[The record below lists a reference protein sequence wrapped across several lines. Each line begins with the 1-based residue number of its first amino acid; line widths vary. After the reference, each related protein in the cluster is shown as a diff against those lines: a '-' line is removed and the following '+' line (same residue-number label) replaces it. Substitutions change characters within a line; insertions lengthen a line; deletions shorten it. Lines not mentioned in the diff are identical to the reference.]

1 MAAQTRRTWSS
12 RQTELLD
19 DLESLFLSAGF
30 RHLTIG
36 EMAARVRCSRRT
48 LYGIAESK
56 EELVAL
62 VVERFYNRLGRE
74 ARRRA
79 SEVPDPVGKIG
90 AYMSA
95 SVDRY
100 RDLSPEFNADML
112 SYGPTRQVADRQQ
125 ELAMHALQEILEDG
139 AATGIIRAGEPKLLA
154 EILDAALQRIRDP
167 EALANAGS
175 TRSDA
180 LRTLIDLLAHGL
192 T

>member
-1 MAAQTRRTWSS
+1 MAAQPRRTWSS

-19 DLESLFLSAGF
+19 DLEALFLASGF

-36 EMAARVRCSRRT
+36 EMAAQLRCSRRT

-56 EELVAL
+56 EELVPL

-79 SEVPDPVGKIG
+79 GESSDPVTRIA
-90 AYMSA
+90 AYMST

-100 RDLSPEFNADML
+100 RDVSPEFNADML
-112 SYGPTRQVADRQQ
+112 AYGPTREVADRQQ
-125 ELAMHALQEILEDG
+125 ALAMRALEEILEEG
-139 AATGIIRAGEPKLLA
+139 VASGSIRAGHPTLLA
-154 EILDAALQRIRDP
+154 EILDATLQRIRDP
-167 EALANAGS
+167 EVLTRTGAS
-175 TRSDA
+175 RSDA
-180 LRTLIDLLAHGL
+180 LKALIDLLTHGL